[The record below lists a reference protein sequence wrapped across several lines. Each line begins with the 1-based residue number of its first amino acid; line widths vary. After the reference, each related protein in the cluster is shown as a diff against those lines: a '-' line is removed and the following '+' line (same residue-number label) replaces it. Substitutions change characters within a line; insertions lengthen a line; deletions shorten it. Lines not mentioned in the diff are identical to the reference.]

1 MEAEEGEDTSYD
13 LLYKII
19 IVGDACVG
27 KSNILSRY
35 VKDEFREDSKSTV
48 GVELGTKFLK
58 INLPLHLF
66 HFLSR
71 I

>member
-1 MEAEEGEDTSYD
+1 MADDEIEDNNYE
-13 LLYKII
+13 LLYKVII
-19 IVGDACVG
+19 IGDTCVG

-35 VKDEFREDSKSTV
+35 LKDEFREDSKSTV

-58 INLPLHLF
+58 IKGTGAKLQ
-66 HFLSR
+66 